1 MSCIMANTIQSIT
14 CNKHSQSKTSGN
26 VQLDC
31 QQTVCCAQLSLS
43 KYSIHIGHPHCLP
56 LVNHSCSKIK
66 LKGERSCVRLYTAK
80 QYKHMHLSSVPRS
93 LVQPEGSCNR
103 RRASHQYKHKIISMQ
118 IHAPFKHSK
127 KFGSAKVAA
136 RIWREDGV
144 TIQAQNKMQYKYM
157 H

>member
-1 MSCIMANTIQSIT
+1 MSCIMANTIPIQSIT

-66 LKGERSCVRLYTAK
+66 LKGERSCMRLYNSKA
-80 QYKHMHLSSVPRS
+80 
-93 LVQPEGSCNR
+93 
-103 RRASHQYKHKIISMQ
+103 IQ
-118 IHAPFKHSK
+118 IHAPFKCSK
-127 KFGSAKVAA
+127 NWFSLKVAA
-136 RIWREDGV
+136 IEDKGHIN
-144 TIQAQNKMQYKYM
+144 TSPK
-157 H
+157 

>member
-93 LVQPEGSCNR
+93 LVQPEGSCNTR
-103 RRASHQYKHKIISMQ
+103 QGLYPFKPKIISRQ
-118 IHAPFKHSK
+118 IHAPFKCSK
-127 KFGSAKVAA
+127 KFGSV
-136 RIWREDGV
+136 
-144 TIQAQNKMQYKYM
+144 
-157 H
+157 